1 MNDPEEA
8 APLPGAALRW
18 RRRGAACGRWLALA
32 AAAGAALCWVVGL
45 LASDRFAATQFL
57 HWVPAPLLAP
67 IVAAGGLVALGAPR
81 WRLLAASSVAT
92 SLAIGATH
100 LALRWSPRGPCL
112 EGLRIVHWNAS
123 SPSLEEADADRRA
136 IAELRPDLLLVT
148 DDWALFGR
156 VRGNRWEESGWRVH
170 RAGPFAISTRL
181 PLVEVRLAV
190 ASADR
195 SLAVVRVDASEAIGR
210 ELVIWLVDLP
220 SDPKGPRMAGARS
233 LRSLIDSL
241 RLPPP
246 DLVAGDFNLDSGS
259 AALRAIAPGLRDAF
273 RAVGRG
279 YAGSYPRRLPLWHL
293 DQMLLSPDLAACSYR
308 VIDLGRGRH
317 RAQELILPFAN
328 SPANAR

>member
-1 MNDPEEA
+1 MSPSA
-8 APLPGAALRW
+8 SSPPPGSVLRW
-18 RRRGAACGRWLALA
+18 GRRAAACGRWLAFGA
-32 AAAGAALCWVVGL
+32 AAAAVLCWVVGL
-45 LASDRFAATQFL
+45 VASDRLAATQFL
-57 HWVPAPLLAP
+57 HWIPAPLLAP
-67 IVAAGGLVALGAPR
+67 IVAAGGLVAVRAPR
-81 WRLLAASSVAT
+81 WRPLAASCVAI
-92 SLAIGATH
+92 SIAIAATH
-100 LALRWSPRGPCL
+100 LALRWSPRGPCA

-156 VRGNRWEESGWRVH
+156 VRGNRWEETGWRVH

-195 SLAVVRVDASEAIGR
+195 YLAVVRVDASKEIGR

-220 SDPKGPRMAGARS
+220 SDPKGPRMAEARS

-259 AALRAIAPGLRDAF
+259 AALRAIVPGLRDAF

-293 DQMLLSPDLAACSYR
+293 DQILLSPDLAACSYR

-317 RAQELILPFAN
+317 RAQELMLPLAD
-328 SPANAR
+328 PR

>member
-1 MNDPEEA
+1 MNTPRA
-8 APLPGAALRW
+8 APRPGAVLRW
-18 RRRGAACGRWLALA
+18 RRLAAACGRWLAFSA
-32 AAAGAALCWVVGL
+32 AVAAALCWLVGL
-45 LASDRFAATQFL
+45 VASDRFAATQFL

-67 IVAAGGLVALGAPR
+67 IVAAGSVVALGAAR
-81 WRLLAASSVAT
+81 WRPLAAACAAAA
-92 SLAIGATH
+92 LAIAAVH
-100 LALRWSPRGPCL
+100 LATRWSPRGPCD

-136 IAELRPDLLLVT
+136 IAGLRPDLLLVT

-156 VRGNRWEESGWRVH
+156 VRGDRWEETGWRVH

-181 PLVEVRLAV
+181 PLLEVRLAV

-195 SLAVVRVDASEAIGR
+195 YLAVVRLDASEAIGR

-220 SDPKGPRMAGARS
+220 SDPRGARMAEARS

-259 AALRAIAPGLRDAF
+259 AALRTIAPGLRNAF
-273 RAVGRG
+273 AAAGRG
-279 YAGSYPRRLPLWHL
+279 YAGSYPRRLPLWQI
-293 DQMLLSPDLAACSYR
+293 DQILLSPDLAACSYR
-308 VIDLGRGRH
+308 LVDLGRGRH
-317 RAQELILPFAN
+317 RAQELMLPLAD
-328 SPANAR
+328 PR